1 MGSNTTSSGSARD
14 AGVLHIL
21 RNTKQMMAKMIL
33 ILVLNPLL
41 VVHRVENRIE
51 HYQSVKQLFLFI
63 LICQQSIT
71 S

>member
-1 MGSNTTSSGSARD
+1 MRSNTTSSGLVQD
-14 AGVLHIL
+14 AEAQHIL

-51 HYQSVKQLFLFI
+51 HNKCVKQL
-63 LICQQSIT
+63 S
-71 S
+71 